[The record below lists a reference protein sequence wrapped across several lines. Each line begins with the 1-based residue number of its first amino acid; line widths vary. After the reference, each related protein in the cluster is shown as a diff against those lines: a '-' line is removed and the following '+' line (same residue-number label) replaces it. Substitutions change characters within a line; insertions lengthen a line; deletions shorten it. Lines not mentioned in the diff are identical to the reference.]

1 MTENKRRLL
10 RVRKSKDA
18 RFKRDGA
25 GKKAKLADSWRRPRG
40 LHNKQRKHKKAKGRH
55 PGPGYGSPLA
65 VRGMHPCG
73 LFEIRVFN
81 VGGLDD
87 ADPTIHAIR
96 IAGSVGNKK
105 REQIQIEAEKRG
117 LRILNYKDASFK
129 EYEPTEEAPE
139 EDEETPEEDEE
150 TPEEDEETP
159 EEDEETPE
167 EDEETP
173 EEDEETPEEEEEAP
187 EEDEETPEEK
197 EEDEE

>member
-1 MTENKRRLL
+1 MTENTRRLL

-81 VGGLDD
+81 VGDLVDV
-87 ADPTIHAIR
+87 DPTFHAVR
-96 IAGSVGNKK
+96 IAATVGNKK
-105 REQIQIEAEKRG
+105 REQIQIEAEKLG
-117 LRILNYKDASFK
+117 LRVLNYKDASK
-129 EYEPTEEAPE
+129 KTVAPIEEP
-139 EDEETPEEDEE
+139 ED
-150 TPEEDEETP
+150 
-159 EEDEETPE
+159 
-167 EDEETP
+167 
-173 EEDEETPEEEEEAP
+173 ETPEEE
-187 EEDEETPEEK
+187 DEE
-197 EEDEE
+197 